1 MNNKVKHKNIFIVQI
16 KSLIYCKKLIE
27 YLNKIKLEDKLSLPS
42 LITIIKK
49 NLEYDIL
56 KVTLM
61 EKINRKIR
69 SGDSALS
76 YKVLELKKF
85 YFDTH
90 LLEIL
95 KKPIGNY
102 WINLTLNF

>member
-16 KSLIYCKKLIE
+16 KSLIYCRKLIE
-27 YLNKIKLEDKLSLPS
+27 YLNKIKLEDKLSLLS
-42 LITIIKK
+42 LITTIKK
-49 NLEYDIL
+49 NLEYNLL
-56 KVTLM
+56 KLTLM

-69 SGDSALS
+69 SAASSLS

-85 YFDTH
+85 YLDTH

-102 WINLTLNF
+102 WINPTLNF

>member
-1 MNNKVKHKNIFIVQI
+1 MINKINHKNIFIVQI
-16 KSLIYCKKLIE
+16 KSLIYCKKLIK
-27 YLNKIKLEDKLSLPS
+27 YLYKIKLVDKLSLLF

-49 NLEYDIL
+49 NLTYNIL
-56 KVTLM
+56 KIALM

-69 SGDSALS
+69 SVTSSLS
-76 YKVLELKKF
+76 YKALELKKF

-95 KKPIGNY
+95 KKPSGNY